1 MAVVS
6 CGFMAAEILLVL
18 LLSAVLIALLVRYS
32 VHLSRSVAQPVV
44 DLSRRAEDVIG
55 GDLTVREPV
64 RSETYEIRT
73 LSEGMEQMIAR
84 LNAQIQETTQKQASL
99 RKAELALLQAQIN
112 PHFLYNTMDTII
124 WLIEANRPQ
133 AAVDWVKAHAPQISR
148 SAILVDLCGVKR
160 VVVEQIAPVAEEH
173 GFAYIGG
180 HPMAGK
186 ERGGFTASA
195 DDLYVGASMILTPDK
210 RTDMKLLE
218 TLQAFFLDLGFAR
231 LTFSQPEEHDRI
243 IAFTSQLAH
252 IVSSAY
258 VKSPE
263 AQRRRGFSAG
273 SFRDMTRV
281 ARLDED
287 MWTELFLD
295 DADYLVKEL
304 DILIENLT
312 AYSQALK
319 SGDAERVRA
328 LLREGRE
335 KKAAAGGN

>member
-1 MAVVS
+1 MRVGIVGLGLMGGSMAKSIKNRTGHTVYGIDLDQETMMLS
-6 CGFMAAEILLVL
+6 RMCGAIDGPLNEETLPQCDLVL
-18 LLSAVLIALLVRYS
+18 
-32 VHLSRSVAQPVV
+32 VA
-44 DLSRRAEDVIG
+44 I
-55 GDLTVREPV
+55 
-64 RSETYEIRT
+64 
-73 LSEGMEQMIAR
+73 
-84 LNAQIQETTQKQASL
+84 
-99 RKAELALLQAQIN
+99 
-112 PHFLYNTMDTII
+112 
-124 WLIEANRPQ
+124 RPQ

-160 VVVEQIAPVAEEH
+160 VVVEQIAPIAEEH

-186 ERGGFTASA
+186 ERGGFTAST

-218 TLQAFFLDLGFAR
+218 TLQAFFLDVGFAK

-335 KKAAAGGN
+335 LKATAGGN